1 MSQSET
7 ATERAT
13 TTETDAPRA
22 DRTRDSQALFDV
34 TVASGVRRIRERGE
48 ELGVY
53 VTALAES
60 ALADAETL
68 AAEAPRSV
76 LHGVPYGLKDE
87 WDTAGIPTTAGS
99 YRYRDRTP
107 THSCHVHQTFADAG
121 AVLVGKTN
129 LSDMGLA
136 PEASSYVGGIC
147 RNPWDPERTAGGSSG
162 GAAAGVAAGM
172 QAFDWG
178 TDIGGSIR
186 MPAGFCGLLGL
197 RLSAE
202 TWPIEDL
209 FPTVPA
215 KLNWMCGQGPI
226 TRTTDQMRAVLDVAA
241 PRLCKAPPRAFS
253 LKGAVIHEP
262 DVLGQW
268 PTFRADV
275 ESHVAAAIDGAV
287 TTEHELPGTTATRDA
302 YSAVW
307 GSHFDDVQ
315 AADTSLSLREGF
327 RAVLSAVFLRGRFG
341 DKRFHPTTAEL
352 LLLIALG
359 RYTIFR
365 NREKALRNAEA
376 IRSTYGEIWD
386 RGLLVVAP
394 VCAFPAP
401 KVGKTNRNLHILSC
415 TVAGNISDA
424 TGIAIPF
431 GRFPDGL
438 PRSVQFMGPP
448 GSERLLLDIADRFIK
463 SRDTEPNLT
472 LGAPPDLPKP

>member
-1 MSQSET
+1 MRRTETTT
-7 ATERAT
+7 ATNNGASRAS
-13 TTETDAPRA
+13 RA
-22 DRTRDSQALFDV
+22 SDSQPLFDV

-53 VTALAES
+53 VTALTDS
-60 ALADAETL
+60 ALRDAEAR

-99 YRYRDRTP
+99 YRFRDRTP
-107 THSCHVHQTFADAG
+107 AQSCQVHQTFADAG

-147 RNPWDPERTAGGSSG
+147 RNPWDLTRTAGGSSG

-186 MPAGFCGLLGL
+186 MPAGFCGVLGL

-226 TRTTDQMRAVLDVAA
+226 TRTTDQMRAILDVAA
-241 PRLCKAPPRAFS
+241 PRLWKGPARAFS

-262 DVLGQW
+262 DVLGKW
-268 PTFRADV
+268 PTFKDDV
-275 ESHVAAAIDGAV
+275 QSHVAAAIDGAL
-287 TTEHELPGTTATRDA
+287 TAEHGLPGTTAMRDA

-307 GSHFDDVQ
+307 ASHFDDVQ
-315 AADTSLSLREGF
+315 AADDSLSLREGLG
-327 RAVLSAVFLRGRFG
+327 AVLSAVFLRGRFG

-352 LLLIALG
+352 LVLIALG

-365 NREKALRNAEA
+365 DRKKALRNAEA
-376 IRSTYGEIWD
+376 IRSAFGEVWD

-401 KVGKTNRNLHILSC
+401 KVGKTNRNLHVLSC
-415 TVAGNISDA
+415 TVPGNISDA
-424 TGIAIPF
+424 TGLAIPF

-463 SRDTEPNLT
+463 SCDADANLV
-472 LGAPPDLPKP
+472 LEAPPSLPKP